1 MLDKCIAKLEAA
13 EAKAAEKA
21 AAAEKKAAEKAAEK
35 ERKAAEKAAAR
46 AAKAAEL
53 AASRQLKWT
62 VGRCNGGVWGRQM
75 AWAMALDHR
84 QGGYPQST
92 YLPGRATRQP

>member
-1 MLDKCIAKLEAA
+1 MLVLLPMLLSWLPLLLTSSDPAPTRLPQIRSVLDKCIAKLEAT

-46 AAKAAEL
+46 AARAAEL

-62 VGRCNGGVWGRQM
+62 VSG
-75 AWAMALDHR
+75 AAE
-84 QGGYPQST
+84 
-92 YLPGRATRQP
+92 